1 MFAGSLVALITPM
14 DTNGKLDEAA
24 LRALVHWHIDN
35 KTNAIVPVGT
45 TGESSTLTMDEHRR
59 VVELVVEEAQGRIPV
74 LAGCG
79 SNNTAA
85 AISLHEYAYDAGATA
100 ALHVTAYY
108 NRPSQEGIYRHFEA
122 ISQSNTLPII
132 VYNIPARAL
141 VDISVDTMTRLA
153 ELPSVAGV
161 KDSTQNLT
169 RPSLERLRID
179 KPFSY
184 LSGEDMSA
192 VAYNACGGMGCISVT
207 ANVAPALCAAMQRA
221 CANGDFVK
229 ARQIQ
234 DRLMPLHSAL
244 FIEPSPA
251 GIKYACSQ
259 LKLCGET
266 LRLPMLPLGRQTRLQ
281 IDNALSTLELI

>member
-14 DTNGKLDEAA
+14 DSNGKLDEAA
-24 LRALVHWHIDN
+24 LRSLVHWHLDN
-35 KTNAIVPVGT
+35 NTDGIVPVGT
-45 TGESSTLTMDEHRR
+45 TGEASTLSMAEHCR

-85 AISLHEYAYDAGATA
+85 AIALHEHANRAGATA

-122 ISQSNTLPII
+122 ISKSNDLPII
-132 VYNIPARAL
+132 VYNIPARAI
-141 VDISVDTMTRLA
+141 VDISVETMIRLA

-161 KDSTQNLT
+161 KDATQNLT
-169 RPSLERLRID
+169 RPSLERLQID

-184 LSGEDMSA
+184 LSGEDMTA

-207 ANVAPALCAAMQRA
+207 ANVAPALCAAMQQA
-221 CANGDFVK
+221 CADADFVT

-251 GIKYACSQ
+251 GIKYACSR
-259 LKLCGET
+259 LKLCEET
-266 LRLPMLPLGRQTRLQ
+266 PRLPILPLGRRTRLQ
-281 IDNALSTLELI
+281 IDNALSALELI